1 MRHWSNLDARL
12 DVWKIIEEEDDE
24 KDLNEKASKLYEV
37 LTILSALCCGSLIG
51 LSNTNNDNENIILAY
66 DIIKGYGIITS
77 IFCSVISVT
86 YCALIQASSNKNTF
100 YFLKKTNRFSNIPF
114 FGIIFS
120 LICLTICSSL
130 HFKIYIMTAT
140 LPYGCFVIFYSFYFY
155 NCLHNTIHTIV
166 QTNKKKNKTFIDP
179 L

>member
-1 MRHWSNLDARL
+1 MRHWANLDARM
-12 DVWKIIEEEDDE
+12 DVWKIIHKKDDK
-24 KDLNEKASKLYEV
+24 KDLNTKASKLYEV

-51 LSNTNNDNENIILAY
+51 LSNTDNENYQVIIAY

-86 YCALIQASSNKNTF
+86 YCALIQASSNENTF
-100 YFLKKTNRFSNIPF
+100 YFLEKTNRFSNIPF

-130 HFKIYIMTAT
+130 HFKIHIMTT
-140 LPYGCFVIFYSFYFY
+140 ILPYSCFVILYSFYFY

-166 QTNKKKNKTFIDP
+166 QTNKQIIEP
-179 L
+179 V